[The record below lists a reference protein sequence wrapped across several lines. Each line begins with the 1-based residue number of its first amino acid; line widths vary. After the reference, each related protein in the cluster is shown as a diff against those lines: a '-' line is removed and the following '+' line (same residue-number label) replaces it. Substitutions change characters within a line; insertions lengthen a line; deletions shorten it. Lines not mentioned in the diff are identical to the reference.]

1 MHRARAARTRGFGSS
16 TSIARLGFSMFSKP
30 SYFCMW
36 KFVWADKAQFALS
49 AQTNFH
55 IQKCN
60 TFRELENPSRTICSS
75 TIVQYVIEC
84 IEALTKFSMK
94 PIPMMAKVGGVLGTL
109 RYPRLIRPYSAHYGH
124 PVAYY
129 RALGARIL
137 LSGPLMGCLQLPVF
151 PIYLNL

>member
-1 MHRARAARTRGFGSS
+1 MAQNRLESSAVLNMIAPAMAHPHTSCHPFKCVACHIQLAKEFAKRVGYIVERGF
-16 TSIARLGFSMFSKP
+16 
-30 SYFCMW
+30 
-36 KFVWADKAQFALS
+36 
-49 AQTNFH
+49 TNGEA
-55 IQKCN
+55 IG
-60 TFRELENPSRTICSS
+60 
-75 TIVQYVIEC
+75 QYVIEC